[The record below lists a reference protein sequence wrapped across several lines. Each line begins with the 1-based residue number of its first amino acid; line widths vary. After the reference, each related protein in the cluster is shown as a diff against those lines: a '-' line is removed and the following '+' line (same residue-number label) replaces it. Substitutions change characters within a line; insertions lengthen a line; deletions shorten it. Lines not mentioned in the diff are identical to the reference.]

1 MKRYME
7 EEIWKDVG
15 IIKGVDYTGLYQC
28 SNYGQV
34 RSLDRY
40 EKFGKY
46 ERFRKGAILKPKS
59 NGNTYFEIP
68 LSKNNIKNYPLI
80 HRLVAITFELP
91 IPEEFKHIPIEELDV
106 EHIDCDP
113 SNNRLDNLRWN
124 DRSGNMQNPITK
136 QRISDANKG
145 KKRTEDFKN
154 HLSERMKG
162 ENNPFYGKHH
172 TEESKKKMSTAKKA
186 K

>member
-1 MKRYME
+1 ME

-15 IIKGVDYTGLYQC
+15 IIKGVDYSGLYQV
-28 SNYGQV
+28 SNYGQA
-34 RSLDRY
+34 RSLDRLDIDKRGY
-40 EKFGKY
+40 R
-46 ERFRKGAILKPKS
+46 RFFKGTILKPRS
-59 NGNTYFEIP
+59 NGNTYFEIQ
-68 LSKNNIKNYPLI
+68 LSKNNIKHYPLI

-113 SNNRLDNLRWN
+113 SNNRLENLRWT

-145 KKRTEDFKN
+145 KKRTEDFKK
-154 HLSERMKG
+154 HLSEIMKG

-172 TEESKKKMSTAKKA
+172 TEETKRRISNAQKA